1 MSLLARPAVASLAA
15 RAMQRLTALAD
26 RRIESSRLGRWPE
39 YPGRTRELTVPTSVA
54 PARVVVYLP
63 GIATDTPPPVHV
75 NFHGGGYVLP
85 PIGLD
90 DPLCRFLAAEA
101 GVAVV
106 NVDYAVAPQYP
117 FPTPPRQAYE
127 VVRWVS
133 EHGADQ
139 GWDGARLTVGGQSA
153 GGGLAAAV
161 ARQALEARTAEAK
174 TLAGNGH
181 ENGHGHG
188 HENRRGHG
196 NEGRPAI
203 ALQVLHYPP
212 LDLATAARDK
222 RAAIAKPMLRPWMAD
237 IFDSAYVPD
246 PRRRTD
252 PLVSP
257 AHASDTADLTGIA
270 PAFVVTAEYDL
281 LRAEGVRYAE
291 RLHEAG
297 ALLDHYDVPGV
308 DHGYDQ
314 KDDETARD
322 VYALIAAHVR
332 RATAPEPESTPGMPG
347 MPGMPGTPGRG
358 SAPES
363 EIAHR
368 ESTS

>member
-1 MSLLARPAVASLAA
+1 MSLLARPAIASLAA

-26 RRIESSRLGRWPE
+26 RRIASSLLGRYPE
-39 YPGRTRELTVPTSVA
+39 YPGNTRELTVPTA
-54 PARVVVYLP
+54 AGPARAVVYLP
-63 GIATDTPPPVHV
+63 GTGTASGPAPAVHV

-85 PIGLD
+85 PIQLD

-106 NVDYAVAPQYP
+106 NVDYAVAPQHP
-117 FPTPPRQAYE
+117 FPAPPRQAYE
-127 VVRWVS
+127 IVRWVAG
-133 EHGADQ
+133 HGAEH
-139 GWDGARLTVGGQSA
+139 GWDGDRLTVGGQSA

-161 ARQALEARTAEAK
+161 ARQALEAKDGEA
-174 TLAGNGH
+174 LS
-181 ENGHGHG
+181 
-188 HENRRGHG
+188 
-196 NEGRPAI
+196 I

-212 LDLATAARDK
+212 LDLATDARDK

-237 IFDSAYVPD
+237 VFDSAYVPD

-257 AHASDTADLTGIA
+257 AHPSDTADLTGIA

-281 LRAEGVRYAE
+281 LRAEGVRYAD
-291 RLHEAG
+291 RLREAG
-297 ALLDHYDVPGV
+297 ALLDHYDVPGA

-314 KDDETARD
+314 KDAETARD

-332 RATAPEPESTPGMPG
+332 RATTPGPG
-347 MPGMPGTPGRG
+347 NTP
-358 SAPES
+358 
-363 EIAHR
+363 R
-368 ESTS
+368 ENQS